1 MRNLKL
7 DELFIGAWVKSI
19 VPVPEGEPMLLS
31 EPEYVSG
38 IFEGGGLY
46 LNFDGNEGDPFDCRV
61 DEVAPVQMDEESLS
75 GFGFV
80 RVAKGEN
87 VWMKSIGDV
96 RLTIS
101 LRQRHGHQE
110 CRRAAISGRF
120 ACWNE
125 EIRYI
130 HELQSWWRDKVLL
143 PYGVGLKL
151 EWKGKGKVKEE
162 LE

>member
-7 DELFIGAWVKSI
+7 EELFVGAWVKRFHGERTS
-19 VPVPEGEPMLLS
+19 EPMKVVGLFCDGKMYLDA
-31 EPEYVSG
+31 
-38 IFEGGGLY
+38 EGS
-46 LNFDGNEGDPFDCRV
+46 EGDPFDVEIEEIC
-61 DEVAPVQMDEESLS
+61 PVQMDEDTMR

-87 VWMKSIGDV
+87 VWMKSVMDI
-96 RLTIS
+96 RLTVS
-101 LRQRHGHQE
+101 LRYRHGVQE

-130 HELQSWWRDKVLL
+130 HELQRWWTDKVLL
-143 PYGVGLKL
+143 PYGIALEL
-151 EWKGKGKVKEE
+151 EWKGIIKEKEE
-162 LE
+162 IDG

>member
-1 MRNLKL
+1 MRNLRI
-7 DELFIGAWVKSI
+7 DELSVGSWVQVLHEDRFS
-19 VPVPEGEPMLLS
+19 GPMRVTGL
-31 EPEYVSG
+31 
-38 IFEGGGLY
+38 FDGGGMY
-46 LNFDGNEGDPFDCRV
+46 IECVGHQGDPFDAKV
-61 DEVAPVQMDEESLS
+61 SEVCPVMMDERSMR

-87 VWMKSIGDV
+87 VWMRSFGDI
-96 RLTIS
+96 RLTVS
-101 LRQRHGHQE
+101 LRYRNGVQE

-130 HELQSWWRDKVLL
+130 HELQRWWTDKVLL
-143 PYGVGLKL
+143 PYGVELDMRWR
-151 EWKGKGKVKEE
+151 EPQTETEE

>member
-1 MRNLKL
+1 MRNLNL
-7 DELFIGAWVKSI
+7 EELFIGAWVKRFI
-19 VPVPEGEPMLLS
+19 PEQKRFTCPMYISGLFWNDTMYL
-31 EPEYVSG
+31 ETNPEYEP
-38 IFEGGGLY
+38 IDAELKEIY
-46 LNFDGNEGDPFDCRV
+46 PIT
-61 DEVAPVQMDEESLS
+61 MDEESLR

-80 RVAKGEN
+80 KVPRGEN
-87 VWMKSIGDV
+87 VWMKSVKDI

-101 LRQRHGHQE
+101 LRQKHGALE

-143 PYGVGLKL
+143 PYGLALNL
-151 EWKGKGKVKEE
+151 EWNDSVEQKEE
-162 LE
+162 LG